1 MQPADAA
8 ALKRIPLFAGI
19 SEATLRRLSSGG
31 LVQRLPPGAILF
43 EEGDIPE
50 FLHVVLSGRVAL
62 VAMRTDRREAV
73 IEIFAAGEVMIAPA
87 VVLDLPYL
95 MSARVAD
102 TARVAMIPAAEFRQ
116 AMREEIS
123 LACAMAE
130 ILARHWRGLIG
141 QIKELK
147 LKSAT
152 ERIGTYLLGHL
163 ASSQGPQTIR
173 LEEDRRTLASRLGMS
188 PESLSRALLQLR
200 QIDVTARGRTV
211 VIADPEKLRALCRDE
226 ARGPSPAP

>member
-1 MQPADAA
+1 MQPADLS
-8 ALKRIPLFAGI
+8 ALKRIHLFTGI
-19 SEATLRRLSSGG
+19 GDATLRRLTSGG
-31 LVQRLPPGAILF
+31 LVQHLPPGAILF
-43 EEGDIPE
+43 QEGDTPE

-62 VAMRTDRREAV
+62 GAMRADRREAV

-102 TARVAMIPAAEFRQ
+102 TARVAMIPAAEFRR
-116 AMREEIS
+116 ALGEEIS
-123 LACAMAE
+123 LARAMVE

-152 ERIGTYLLGHL
+152 ERIGTHLLGYL
-163 ASSQGPQTIR
+163 ASAQGPQTIR
-173 LEEDRRTLASRLGMS
+173 LAEDRRTLASRLGMS
-188 PESLSRALLQLR
+188 PESLSRALMQLR

-226 ARGPSPAP
+226 SLDSSPAP